1 MVPLY
6 FNDNQK
12 IIALGILSSGSA
24 IGAMVIPILLE
35 IFIETYGWR
44 GTLLIVGGIASNIC
58 VSALLGYRRGDT
70 IKVITHS
77 DSEKYMY
84 NEEMPGIQR
93 HYKKETQNNAFSE
106 NKLSHE
112 DMSKVTRAF
121 CARVKT
127 LFTNKSFVLY
137 GMSIMMTF
145 PPIIAILIF
154 LFDYYQSKDIHR
166 TTGVWVYFGMNVASF
181 VCRILIAF
189 LVKLERISKLAI
201 PVSLNIVGSFAMFAF
216 PFTNTVPECVMV
228 SCLFGAS
235 HGGMICLVSIT
246 CLELVG
252 KEDYPL
258 ALGIIL
264 TLLGVANAIAGPLSG
279 KATAKKGN
287 YVDFHWLEICR

>member
-6 FNDNQK
+6 FNDKQRMM
-12 IIALGILSSGSA
+12 ALGILSLGSA

-35 IFIETYGWR
+35 KLIETYEWR

-58 VSALLGYRRGDT
+58 VSALLGYHRGDT
-70 IKVITHS
+70 IKASTHPG
-77 DSEKYMY
+77 SEKYMH
-84 NEEMPGIQR
+84 NEEMPDIKRQ
-93 HYKKETQNNAFSE
+93 HKKETHNNASSE
-106 NKLSHE
+106 KKLSHE
-112 DMSKVTRAF
+112 DKSKVTRAF
-121 CARVKT
+121 CTRVKT
-127 LFTNKSFVLY
+127 LFTNKPFVLY

-154 LFDYYQSKDIHR
+154 LIDYYQAKDINR

-189 LVKLERISKLAI
+189 LVKLERIPKLAI

-216 PFTNTVPECVMV
+216 PFTNTVSECVV
-228 SCLFGAS
+228 ASCLFGAS
-235 HGGMICLVSIT
+235 HGGMISLVSIT

-258 ALGIIL
+258 ALGIVL

-279 KATAKKGN
+279 KATAKISLVHRYRGLVN
-287 YVDFHWLEICR
+287 